1 MKGKK
6 TKNANIITLVVSFMR
21 PWIEMRSL
29 DIADRLTRVARGKIP
44 STYIVFRSFVVCQ
57 CSKLISII

>member
-21 PWIEMRSL
+21 PCTQMRSL
-29 DIADRLTRVARGKIP
+29 DIADRLTRGPWRNFI
-44 STYIVFRSFVVCQ
+44 YLYLVFVHLLCVNAQ
-57 CSKLISII
+57 N